1 MDQTT
6 GTKVHSGGSIEHQ
19 PCYELPSSVSTVIRL
34 MSSARNVSAAWPWV
48 LCALV
53 LFLSGC
59 GFNKSGLVDPALLQP
74 SGWKSNTRILNSRS
88 FDQYRTA
95 VHEEVR
101 ASRVP
106 FVKNNGPIEATL
118 ASPAQFLPPARCLQA
133 RGIVVLVHGLSDSA
147 FSMRDLART
156 LADGCYIAR
165 IALLPGH
172 GTKPGDLLNVR
183 LSDWS
188 NTVEYLVAEA
198 AREHENVVTVG
209 FSLGALL
216 TMGEAIK
223 PGAPIDAAITI
234 SPAFYLT
241 TSPYAEFTRWLHPF
255 KRWLDKEKPDDTYR
269 YEAIPT
275 IAVAETVRAK
285 KRFHELLK
293 LAGSVTKPW
302 LVIQSDDDLVVD
314 TSKNQ
319 RLFLQHAKH
328 EASQLITYSG
338 ISGASET
345 NEPSINASATEAKL
359 IDLNAWSDEYKVS
372 GLTHVSI
379 HQSPENP
386 HYGVQGDYRNCGSGG
401 PRPRAAVRL
410 CQQADTL
417 WLGPWNQSAPEDGPY
432 GLSTF
437 NPDYSNMALYILD
450 FLDESLPA
458 PITDKALIRVQ
469 TRAISTH

>member
-1 MDQTT
+1 
-6 GTKVHSGGSIEHQ
+6 
-19 PCYELPSSVSTVIRL
+19 
-34 MSSARNVSAAWPWV
+34 MSSACNVTAAWPWI
-48 LCALV
+48 LSAF
-53 LFLSGC
+53 LFSLSGC

-74 SGWKSNTRILNSRS
+74 NGWKSNTLILNSRT
-88 FDQYRTA
+88 FDQYSAA
-95 VHEEVR
+95 VQDEVR
-101 ASRVP
+101 SSRVP
-106 FVKNNGPIEATL
+106 FVKSNAPTEAAL
-118 ASPAQFLPPARCLQA
+118 ASPAEFLPAERCLEA

-147 FSMRDLART
+147 FSMRDLAQT

-183 LSDWS
+183 LNDWT
-188 NTVEYLVAEA
+188 NTVKYLIAEA
-198 AREHENVVTVG
+198 AREHDNVITVG

-216 TMGEAIK
+216 TMAEAIK
-223 PGAPIDAAITI
+223 PGTPIDAAITI

-241 TSPYAEFTRWLHPF
+241 TSPYAEMTRWLYPF

-275 IAVAETVRAK
+275 IAVAQTVKAK
-285 KRFHELLK
+285 QRFHELLK
-293 LAGSVTKPW
+293 LAGSVAKPW

-319 RLFLQHAKH
+319 RLFLGHAEH
-328 EASQLITYSG
+328 AASRLITYGST
-338 ISGASET
+338 SESLNT
-345 NEPSINASATEAKL
+345 NEPSISASASNTKL
-359 IDLNAWSDEYKVS
+359 IDLNAWSDEYRVS

-386 HYGVQGDYRNCGSGG
+386 HYGVKGDYRNCGSGG

-417 WLGPWNQSAPEDGPY
+417 WTGPLNQGAPEEGPY

-437 NPDYSNMALYILD
+437 NPDYGNMALHILE
-450 FLDESLPA
+450 FLDDSLPA
-458 PITDKALIRVQ
+458 PITDKSLIRVQ
-469 TRAISTH
+469 TRPISSY

>member
-1 MDQTT
+1 MPLT
-6 GTKVHSGGSIEHQ
+6 GTKVLPSGSTEYLVVFE
-19 PCYELPSSVSTVIRL
+19 PPSSVSTVITL
-34 MSSARNVSAAWPWV
+34 TSPARNVAKAWPWV
-48 LCALV
+48 MCAL
-53 LFLSGC
+53 LIFLSGC

-88 FDQYRTA
+88 FDQYKAA
-95 VHEEVR
+95 VQDEVQS
-101 ASRVP
+101 SRIP
-106 FVKNNGPIEATL
+106 FIENNGPTEATL
-118 ASPAQFLPPARCLQA
+118 ASPAEFLPAARCLEA

-147 FSMRDLART
+147 FSMRDLAQT

-183 LSDWS
+183 LNDWS
-188 NTVEYLVAEA
+188 NTVEHLIAEA
-198 AREHENVVTVG
+198 AQEHDNVVTVG

-241 TSPYAEFTRWLHPF
+241 TSPYAEMTRWLYPF

-275 IAVAETVRAK
+275 IAVAETVKAK
-285 KRFHELLK
+285 RRFHELLE

-319 RLFLQHAKH
+319 GLFLQHAKH
-328 EASQLITYSG
+328 AASRLITYG
-338 ISGASET
+338 GASGSSET
-345 NEPSINASATEAKL
+345 DQPSISASSSDAKL
-359 IDLNAWSDEYKVS
+359 LDLNAWSDEYRVS

-379 HQSPENP
+379 HQSPDNP

-410 CQQADTL
+410 CEQADTL
-417 WLGPWNQSAPEDGPY
+417 WTGPWNQAAPDNGPY

-437 NPDYSNMALYILD
+437 NPDYSNMALHILD

-458 PITDKALIRVQ
+458 TATDRTLIRVQ
-469 TRAISTH
+469 TRAVSTW

>member
-1 MDQTT
+1 MN
-6 GTKVHSGGSIEHQ
+6 
-19 PCYELPSSVSTVIRL
+19 P
-34 MSSARNVSAAWPWV
+34 ARSAATARLWV
-48 LCALV
+48 LCAL
-53 LFLSGC
+53 LFFLSGC
-59 GFNKSGLVDPALLQP
+59 SFNKSGLVDPALLQP
-74 SGWKSNTRILNSRS
+74 SGWKSNTHIVNSRS
-88 FDQYRTA
+88 FDQYRMA
-95 VHEEVR
+95 VHDEVR

-106 FVKNNGPIEATL
+106 FVKSNGPTESTL
-118 ASPAQFLPPARCLQA
+118 ASPAEFLPAARCVQA

-147 FSMRDLART
+147 FSMRDLAQT

-188 NTVEYLVAEA
+188 DTVTYLIAEA
-198 AREHENVVTVG
+198 AREHDNVITVG

-216 TMGEAIK
+216 TMAEAVK

-241 TSPYAEFTRWLHPF
+241 TSPYAELTRWLYPF

-275 IAVAETVRAK
+275 IAVAQTVKAK
-285 KRFHELLK
+285 QRFHELLE
-293 LAGSVTKPW
+293 LAGSVAKPW

-319 RLFLQHAKH
+319 QLFVRHAKH
-328 EASQLITYSG
+328 AASRLITYS
-338 ISGASET
+338 ADVELSEA
-345 NEPSINASATEAKL
+345 NGPSTSANSADAKL
-359 IDLNAWSDEYKVS
+359 IELNAWSDEYKVS

-379 HQSPENP
+379 LQSPENS
-386 HYGVQGDYRNCGSGG
+386 HYGVQGDYRNCGVGG
-401 PRPRAAVRL
+401 PRPRVDVRL
-410 CQQADTL
+410 CQQADSP
-417 WLGPWNQSAPEDGPY
+417 WLGPWDQLAPDNGPY

-437 NPDYSNMALYILD
+437 NPDYSNMGLHILE
-450 FLDESLPA
+450 FLEESLPA
-458 PITDKALIRVQ
+458 PTRDKSLLQAS
-469 TRAISTH
+469 TRAISVH